1 MLFVVCQT
9 RLGSL
14 GVFHELETLLHS
26 TKYKFISFSSFFDLT
41 QIDVEQTL
49 TRSDIN
55 RKTTARLCGGNLI

>member
-1 MLFVVCQT
+1 MNW
-9 RLGSL
+9 RLYYIVQNISL
-14 GVFHELETLLHS
+14 LVLV
-26 TKYKFISFSSFFDLT
+26 SFFDLT